1 MLRTVRSR
9 ILFFSFLSVF
19 ALSALASLAL
29 TIITRA
35 ESASEQLIRNNLTES
50 WRLDDLE
57 QDHRRLQDL
66 AYKIKAQLL
75 LWDEIA
81 EEFDA
86 LSISLPDHWQAVS
99 QNPGLDE
106 WAVENE
112 TRFQAVRDLVE
123 ELRPGIEEKSYYQV
137 GRVVDFQLF
146 PALGPMLEAINDRK
160 DASRERIHTGSSEL
174 LNYLDSQQ
182 RSLIIGSVAFLL
194 AVVLMTLWLRQTV
207 IVRLQKI
214 QAGVRLMDE
223 TSDLTRLPV
232 LKGHDEV
239 AGVTSAL
246 KALIDR
252 FEQFIGDVRT
262 ASVSINERSA
272 SLDAQAADVQ
282 AVSDKTRRQ
291 IQDVSQ
297 SMVSIADQA
306 SAIEAATHSS
316 AATVREAVLANSE
329 VQDGLRNSEHAAE
342 YAVDVIGRV
351 SESIHTLNESTGKIE
366 QVIGVIA
373 DIAEQTNLLALNA
386 AIEAARAGDHGRG
399 FAVVADEVRTLS
411 CRTSESTKEIRQ
423 WVTDLVQGV
432 GGVDGLLTEMRDAG
446 SNNRSNLVAL
456 KAHLVQLESQF
467 ENLESSSSHIHDA
480 VLSQRDEIERVGR
493 RSGVLDESADTLI
506 QSVGSSR
513 DISEALRKESISMR
527 QLISRFHTSADLQA

>member
-19 ALSALASLAL
+19 ALAALASLSL

-75 LWDEIA
+75 LWDEIIK
-81 EEFDA
+81 EFEA
-86 LSISLPDHWQAVS
+86 LSSSLPDHWRAVS
-99 QNPGLDE
+99 QNPGLGE
-106 WAVENE
+106 WAAENE
-112 TRFQAVRDLVE
+112 AKFQTVLDLIDE
-123 ELRPGIEEKSYYQV
+123 FRPGIEENSYYQV

-146 PALGPMLEAINDRK
+146 PALGPMLEAINARK
-160 DASRERIHTGSSEL
+160 DASRERIHAGSSEL

-182 RSLIIGSVAFLL
+182 RSLIIGSVVFLL

-223 TSDLTRLPV
+223 TSDLTRLPM

-239 AGVTSAL
+239 AGVTNAL
-246 KALIDR
+246 KALIGR

-272 SLDAQAADVQ
+272 SLDVQAAEVQ

-297 SMVSIADQA
+297 SMTSIADQA
-306 SAIEAATHSS
+306 STIEAATHSS
-316 AATVREAVLANSE
+316 AATVRDAVLANSE
-329 VQDGLRNSEHAAE
+329 VQEGLRNSEHAAE

-351 SESIHTLNESTGKIE
+351 STSIQGLNASSGKIE

-386 AIEAARAGDHGRG
+386 AIEAARAGEQGRG

-411 CRTSESTKEIRQ
+411 RRTSESTKEIRQ

-432 GGVDGLLTEMRDAG
+432 GGADALLKEMREAG
-446 SNNRSNLVAL
+446 SNNRSNLVSL
-456 KAHLVQLESQF
+456 KAHLVQLEAQF
-467 ENLESSSSHIHDA
+467 ENLESTSTQISDA
-480 VLSQRDEIERVGR
+480 VSSQRDEIERVGR
-493 RSGVLDESADTLI
+493 RSEVLDESADTLI
-506 QSVGSSR
+506 QSVSSSR
-513 DISEALRKESISMR
+513 DISESLRKESTSMK
-527 QLISRFHTSADLQA
+527 QLISRFHTSTDQA